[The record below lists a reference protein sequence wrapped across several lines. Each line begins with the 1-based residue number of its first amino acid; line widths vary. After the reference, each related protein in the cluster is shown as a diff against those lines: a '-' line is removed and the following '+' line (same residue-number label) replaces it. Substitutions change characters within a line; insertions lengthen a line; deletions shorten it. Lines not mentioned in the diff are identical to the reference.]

1 MYTYERERQREY
13 TCTFMYAYVHLW
25 EKKKESTLANLC
37 TPMRKGQR
45 QREIIAEEVY
55 VVTVSI
61 ERNNTQ
67 IKDITHL

>member
-1 MYTYERERQREY
+1 
-13 TCTFMYAYVHLW
+13 
-25 EKKKESTLANLC
+25 
-37 TPMRKGQR
+37 MRKGQR